1 MTLLRRDRVNT
12 MDTAR
17 QEASFQRILRLADI
31 ALVQL
36 EILGE
41 LIEKNG
47 KWLEE
52 NCKPILKDQSQG
64 RRTPRR

>member
-1 MTLLRRDRVNT
+1 MY
-12 MDTAR
+12 TAR
-17 QEASFQRILRLADI
+17 QEPSFQRILKLADI

-41 LIEKNG
+41 LVKKNG

-52 NCKPILKDQSQG
+52 NCKPILKD
-64 RRTPRR
+64 